1 MADNNTKPLL
11 HPLLIAPSD
20 PDDISPLKP
29 EFNKR
34 NKIHNFKS
42 VSRKNLDKYY
52 DKGWEWDR
60 KLKKTIRIKQEKD
73 IDEQLENEVWCFFY
87 KMGYP
92 EMNEGRH
99 FKVRYDR
106 RGKIV
111 DEKQIDVY
119 AKDDE
124 TVVFVECK
132 ASEKLTQRRL
142 QNDLDAFANKKSYFA
157 NTVKKYYGPDF
168 NPKILWLFVTKNI
181 RWSRIDK
188 ERAEAENIQVITDR
202 EFRYFESI
210 VDRLGPAT
218 KYQFLAEFLKGKKIP
233 ALQNTIVPAI
243 RGKLGGK
250 PVYCFVSTP
259 KQLLKIAFINHRALD
274 DPEGHPTYQRLIDKG
289 RRKKIAV
296 YIKNG
301 GFFPTN
307 FLINFSKKVRF
318 EPQFKDTANDIHYG
332 QLYLPDTYKSAW
344 VIDGQHRL
352 YGFSGLSDK
361 FLKQNIMVLAFEE
374 LPRTEEANLFVTINA
389 EQKPVPKSLLDDLEG
404 DLKWGSE
411 RPTERIGSISSRLVK
426 ILNADLGEP
435 LYNRVTAQGIRI
447 TDQTSL
453 TVPEIKDGIKKA
465 GLVGRSIMKHKVY
478 EPGPLSEADDE
489 GTLKRARIALNLY
502 FSIIKDANPE
512 RWEKGKAGYLCTNPG
527 IRGYLTLLSS
537 LIAFIEEKNK
547 IDAKKL
553 DPVDLIGEVE
563 DYLKPILFY
572 LEAADDSEFEEM
584 FKVKYGSGGP
594 VQYYFNLVDLI
605 YEENSEFSPEGYEDF
620 IKSQSEE
627 KISRADDILK
637 DLQTIIPKYIFNKFR
652 ELHGEE
658 DYLELGVPN
667 VDMRTAAWNKQ
678 QKEHKSIRSP
688 RMETYFQFIELKK
701 IVEMKTNWHLFKDV
715 FDIPIPEK
723 KGLNKNTA
731 WMDRINELRRVPG
744 HGFNREYKLE
754 DFTFLD
760 WIYDKFKE
768 NVKLAKKKEAAEAK
782 LEEAQ
787 HNLATG
793 TV

>member
-1 MADNNTKPLL
+1 MVDNNTKQLL

-20 PDDISPLKP
+20 PDDISPLKS

-34 NKIHNFKS
+34 NKTHNFKS

-52 DKGWEWDR
+52 NKGWEWDR

-106 RGKIV
+106 RGKII

-132 ASEKLTQRRL
+132 ASEELKLRHL
-142 QNDLDAFANKKSYFA
+142 AEDIDAFANKKSYFA
-157 NTVKKYYGPDF
+157 KTIDKYYGPDF
-168 NPKILWLFVTKNI
+168 KPKILWLFVTKNI

-188 ERAEAENIQVITDR
+188 ERAEAENIRVITDR
-202 EFRYFESI
+202 EFRYFDA
-210 VDRLGPAT
+210 VVNHLGPAA
-218 KYQFLAEFLKGKKIP
+218 KYQFLAEFLKGQKIP
-233 ALQNTIVPAI
+233 ELKDTIVPSI

-250 PVYCFVSTP
+250 HVYCFVTTP
-259 KQLLKIAFINHRALD
+259 KQLLKIAFVNHRALD
-274 DPEGHPTYQRLIDKG
+274 DPEGHPTYQRLIDKS
-289 RRKKIAV
+289 RCKKIAL
-296 YIKNG
+296 YLENG

-307 FLINFSKKVRF
+307 FLINFSKKVIF
-318 EPQFKDTANDIHYG
+318 KAQFKDKANDIHYG
-332 QLYLPDTYKSAW
+332 QLYLPDQYKSAW

-361 FLKQNIMVLAFEE
+361 FLRQNIMVLAFEK

-389 EQKPVPKSLLDDLEG
+389 EQKAIQRSLLDDLEG
-404 DLKWGSE
+404 DLKWGSK
-411 RPTERIGSISSRLVK
+411 RPTERIGAISSRLVK

-435 LYNRVTAQGIRI
+435 FYNKVTAQGIRI

-465 GLVGRSIMKHKVY
+465 GLVGRSIMKHAVY
-478 EPGPLSEADDE
+478 EPGPLCEADDE
-489 GTLKRARIALNLY
+489 GTLKRAGIALNLY
-502 FSIIKDANPE
+502 FSIIKEANPE

-527 IRGYLTLLSS
+527 IRGYLMLLAS
-537 LIAFIEEKNK
+537 LITFIEEKNK
-547 IDAKKL
+547 IDAKQL
-553 DPVDLIGEVE
+553 HPVDLIGEIE
-563 DYLKPILFY
+563 DYLKPILLY
-572 LEAADDSEFEEM
+572 VEIADDSEFEEI

-594 VQYYFNLVDLI
+594 IQYYFKLVGLI
-605 YEENSEFSPEGYEDF
+605 NEEIPEFSPEGYEDY
-620 IKSQSEE
+620 IQSQSKEN
-627 KISRADDILK
+627 ISRADDIVK
-637 DLQTIIPKYIFNKFR
+637 DLQTIIPVYIFDKFKER
-652 ELHGEE
+652 HGEE
-658 DYLELGVPN
+658 DYLEKGVPN
-667 VDMRTAAWNKQ
+667 VEMRTRAYKKQ
-678 QKEHKSIRSP
+678 QEDDPLDRSP
-688 RMETYFQFIELKK
+688 KIETYFEFIELKK
-701 IVEMKTNWHLFKDV
+701 IVEMKKNWHLFKDV

-731 WMDRINELRRVPG
+731 WMDRLNQLRRVPG
-744 HGFNREYKLE
+744 HGFNREYKFE
-754 DFTFLD
+754 DFGFLD
-760 WIYDKFKE
+760 SIYNKFKE
-768 NVKLAKKKEAAEAK
+768 NIELAKKKKAAEAK
-782 LEEAQ
+782 AEEA
-787 HNLATG
+787 
-793 TV
+793 

>member
-1 MADNNTKPLL
+1 MANYDNKKLL
-11 HPLLIAPSD
+11 DSLLIAPSD
-20 PDDISPLKP
+20 PDDISPLKS
-29 EFNKR
+29 EFNER
-34 NKIHNFKS
+34 NKTHIFKS
-42 VSRKNLDKYY
+42 VSRKNLNKYY
-52 DKGWEWDR
+52 EKGWEWDR
-60 KLKKTIRIKQEKD
+60 KLKKTIRIKQEKST
-73 IDEQLENEVWCFFY
+73 DEQLENEVWCFFY

-106 RGKIV
+106 RGKII

-132 ASEKLTQRRL
+132 ASEKLKQRRL
-142 QNDLDAFANKKSYFA
+142 AEDIDAFANKKSYFA
-157 NTVKKYYGPDF
+157 KTIAKYYGPDF

-202 EFRYFESI
+202 EFRYFDT
-210 VDRLGPAT
+210 VVNHLGPAA

-233 ALQNTIVPAI
+233 ALKNTFVPAI

-250 PVYCFVSTP
+250 HVYCFVTTP
-259 KQLLKIAFINHRALD
+259 KQLLKIAFVNHRALD
-274 DPEGHPTYQRLIDKG
+274 DPEGYPTYQRLIDKS
-289 RRKKIAV
+289 RRKKIAL
-296 YIKNG
+296 YLENG

-307 FLINFSKKVRF
+307 FLVNFSEKVLF
-318 EPQFKDTANDIHYG
+318 KPQFKDKANDIHYG
-332 QLYLPDTYKSAW
+332 QLYLPDKYKSAW

-361 FLKQNIMVLAFEE
+361 FLRQNIMVLAFEK

-389 EQKPVPKSLLDDLEG
+389 EQKPVPRSLLDDLEG
-404 DLKWGSE
+404 DLKWGAD
-411 RPTERIGSISSRLVK
+411 RPTERIGAISSRLVK

-435 LYNRVTAQGIRI
+435 FYNRVTAQGIRI

-478 EPGPLSEADDE
+478 EPGPLCEADDD
-489 GTLKRARIALNLY
+489 GTLKRARISLNLY
-502 FSIIKDANPE
+502 FSIIKEANPE

-527 IRGYLTLLSS
+527 IRGYLTLLAS
-537 LIAFIEEKNK
+537 LITFIEEKNK
-547 IDAKKL
+547 IDAKQL
-553 DPVDLIGEVE
+553 DPVDLIGEIE
-563 DYLKPILFY
+563 DYLKPILLY
-572 LEAADDSEFEEM
+572 VEIADDSEFEEI

-594 VQYYFNLVDLI
+594 VQYYFKLVGLI
-605 YEENSEFSPEGYEDF
+605 NEEIHEFSPEGYEDY
-620 IKSQSEE
+620 IQSQSEE
-627 KISRADDILK
+627 KINQADSIVK
-637 DLQTIIPKYIFNKFR
+637 ELQTIIPAYIFDKFR
-652 ELHGEE
+652 ELYGKE
-658 DYLELGVPN
+658 DYLEVGVPN

-678 QKEHKSIRSP
+678 QKEDKSIRSP
-688 RMETYFQFIELKK
+688 KMETYFQFIELKK
-701 IVEMKTNWHLFKDV
+701 IVEMKKNWHLFKDV
-715 FDIPIPEK
+715 FNIPIPEK
-723 KGLNKNTA
+723 KGLNKHTA
-731 WMDRINELRRVPG
+731 WMDRINEIRRVSA
-744 HGFNREYKLE
+744 HGFGRSYTLK
-754 DFTFLD
+754 DFKFLD
-760 WIYDKFKE
+760 WIYKKFTE

-782 LEEAQ
+782 AEKTQ
-787 HNLATG
+787 PNPSTG